1 MSHTFF
7 EQHLRML
14 LLPLAHSLIKTIHQ
28 FSGYYMAEKW
38 ALSIM
43 DLESIHFNT
52 NPTIISAS
60 TPLSPFSH
68 VPETRCIT
76 PRTTNETIEETK
88 PSPSYSTN
96 NSIMIGTHSN
106 TSSECSDD
114 HVRLTS
120 VPVFNCCDCIDANL
134 CHNDHCHLFLVIL
147 GCRSILMDGVLFWN
161 PENDFFGDLVWD
173 HCIYI
178 HLGQTSNDGRI
189 KLDSLPHVHSPTHLT
204 DPQFNQPSICL
215 RLPPTHHDISLTIIT
230 DKLTLILWRTRYL
243 TIIQLIIYPIS
254 FQHPSKLTRMQT
266 NQIYY
271 QNKLTTTRLR
281 SNTSQINSSDL
292 NDDGRNHMSDN
303 FDPIH
308 SVIKSLVYDLSQ
320 SIDLFH
326 DMNKATYTMV
336 LLNDLYKSNMNTRR
350 FRSNDLNDVDRIF
363 MSDTFDPVHVYDL
376 SHNIDL
382 PYDMT
387 NTYQQPLL
395 YLEDGNP
402 GNTMLLYCSFVWFIQ
417 ICYLKI
423 YFYKLNVI
431 ISLYRL
437 LKKKKKKKKNNVKAN
452 V

>member
-52 NPTIISAS
+52 IPIIIPAS

-120 VPVFNCCDCIDANL
+120 VPVFDCCDCID
-134 CHNDHCHLFLVIL
+134 
-147 GCRSILMDGVLFWN
+147 
-161 PENDFFGDLVWD
+161 
-173 HCIYI
+173 
-178 HLGQTSNDGRI
+178 
-189 KLDSLPHVHSPTHLT
+189 PTHLT

-230 DKLTLILWRTRYL
+230 DN
-243 TIIQLIIYPIS
+243 

-326 DMNKATYTMV
+326 DMNKATCTMV

-437 LKKKKKKKKNNVKAN
+437 LINNKVLVTPHYTKKK
-452 V
+452 

>member
-88 PSPSYSTN
+88 PSPLFSTN

-120 VPVFNCCDCIDANL
+120 VPVFDCCDCID
-134 CHNDHCHLFLVIL
+134 
-147 GCRSILMDGVLFWN
+147 
-161 PENDFFGDLVWD
+161 
-173 HCIYI
+173 
-178 HLGQTSNDGRI
+178 
-189 KLDSLPHVHSPTHLT
+189 PTHLT

-215 RLPPTHHDISLTIIT
+215 RLPPTHHDLSLTIIIDHWYYHIT

-254 FQHPSKLTRMQT
+254 LQHNISRLLCVIDTVSQIQHPSKLTRMQT

-437 LKKKKKKKKNNVKAN
+437 LKKKKKKKK
-452 V
+452 

>member
-120 VPVFNCCDCIDANL
+120 VPVFDCCDCID
-134 CHNDHCHLFLVIL
+134 
-147 GCRSILMDGVLFWN
+147 
-161 PENDFFGDLVWD
+161 
-173 HCIYI
+173 
-178 HLGQTSNDGRI
+178 
-189 KLDSLPHVHSPTHLT
+189 PTHLT

-437 LKKKKKKKKNNVKAN
+437 LKKKKK
-452 V
+452 